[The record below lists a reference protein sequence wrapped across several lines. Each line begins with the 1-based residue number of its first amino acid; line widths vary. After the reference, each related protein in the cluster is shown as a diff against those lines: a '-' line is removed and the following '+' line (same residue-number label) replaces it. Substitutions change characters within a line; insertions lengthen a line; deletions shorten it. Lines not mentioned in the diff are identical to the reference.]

1 MVLIITRIACSEV
14 APLHRNARY
23 DSSFLKGETILYAV
37 GVRRHVMIA
46 HSLRDP
52 YFGPAAAL
60 HGATY
65 VVDVEFRSE
74 HLNAKSVV
82 VDIGAANERLE
93 QVLKSLNFRNLD
105 DDPRFAG
112 QLTTTEVLAAHIHD
126 ELAREFAGEFRGELK
141 VTLHE
146 SHVAWATY
154 MGTVG

>member
-1 MVLIITRIACSEV
+1 M
-14 APLHRNARY
+14 
-23 DSSFLKGETILYAV
+23 YAV

-65 VVDVEFRSE
+65 VVDVEFSAE

-82 VDIGAANERLE
+82 VDIGAANEGLE
-93 QVLKSLNFRNLD
+93 QVLKTLHYRNLD

-112 QLTTTEVLAAHIHD
+112 QLTTTEVLAAYIHE
-126 ELAREFAGEFRGELK
+126 ELARKFEGEFRGKLK

-146 SHVAWATY
+146 SHVAWASY
-154 MGTVG
+154 MDTVG

>member
-1 MVLIITRIACSEV
+1 MYT
-14 APLHRNARY
+14 
-23 DSSFLKGETILYAV
+23 V
-37 GVRRHVMIA
+37 GIRRHMMIA

-52 YFGPAAAL
+52 YFGPAAGL

-82 VDIGAANERLE
+82 VDIGAANERVD
-93 QVLKSLNFRNLD
+93 QVLKSLDFRNLD

-112 QLTTTEVLAAHIHD
+112 QLTTTEVLATHIHE
-126 ELAREFAGEFRGELK
+126 ELAREFTGEFRGELK

-146 SHVAWATY
+146 SHVAWASY
-154 MGTVG
+154 MDTVG